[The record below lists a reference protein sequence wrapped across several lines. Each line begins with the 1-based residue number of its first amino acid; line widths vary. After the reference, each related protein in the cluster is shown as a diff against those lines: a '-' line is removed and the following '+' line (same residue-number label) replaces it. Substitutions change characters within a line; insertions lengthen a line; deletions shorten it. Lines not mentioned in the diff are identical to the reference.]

1 MTRPTS
7 TDCLRLFLLLAT
19 TMLASFGANADRVMV
34 SSLKGEVN
42 NGSVDQVIEDLESA
56 EATSSHLFV
65 LKIDTPGGYIEPT
78 RRLVQAIL
86 DSPVPV
92 VGYVAPA
99 GARAGSAGTFILSAC
114 HIAAM
119 SPATNVGSAKPIM
132 LTFGD
137 PDPDLKDKL
146 INDAAAQ
153 MRSLAQLRDR
163 NAEWLESAVVDSKNI
178 TADEALELGVIDLIA
193 PNQSELLKRLDG
205 RSVELAGDFITLDLG
220 EAETVEGEAGA
231 GQPEFLWWV
240 YAGIGLLVFEI
251 IAPGFIAMFFG
262 AGALITALAIYLGFP
277 TAEGYQF
284 GLFSALSLV
293 LLFAFRWRFKKTFT
307 GDSTAEQG
315 SSELEE
321 GMIGQRVDYVSG
333 FDGSSKGR
341 GIVEF
346 RGSNWQARG
355 SFEVIEPGQSLVISG
370 VNSNV
375 LEVEVK

>member
-1 MTRPTS
+1 MI
-7 TDCLRLFLLLAT
+7 
-19 TMLASFGANADRVMV
+19 TMLVSFWANADRVMV

-42 NGSVDQVIEDLESA
+42 NGSVDQVIEDLENA

-205 RSVELAGDFITLDLG
+205 RTVELAGDSIMLDLG
-220 EAETVEGEAGA
+220 EA
-231 GQPEFLWWV
+231 
-240 YAGIGLLVFEI
+240 
-251 IAPGFIAMFFG
+251 
-262 AGALITALAIYLGFP
+262 
-277 TAEGYQF
+277 
-284 GLFSALSLV
+284 
-293 LLFAFRWRFKKTFT
+293 
-307 GDSTAEQG
+307 
-315 SSELEE
+315 
-321 GMIGQRVDYVSG
+321 
-333 FDGSSKGR
+333 
-341 GIVEF
+341 
-346 RGSNWQARG
+346 
-355 SFEVIEPGQSLVISG
+355 
-370 VNSNV
+370 
-375 LEVEVK
+375 